1 MRYSEILATKP
12 NDGGEVLSKP
22 NLIKEARQKQ
32 LIEATISSIGRHGY
46 AGTTLNH
53 VAGAAG
59 LSPGIVNFYFK
70 SKDQLLAATLAKLA
84 DEYESF
90 WMAAIESGRESPAAG
105 LEAMLVADFHPSICT
120 HEKVVVWFAFW
131 SEAQSRPLYKSV
143 VSELEERYH
152 LQTRALFAALIEEG
166 GYTEID
172 ADSAAIGINAMVD
185 GMWADFLIAPDS
197 FDREYCKAV
206 CRRFLAALFPRHF
219 QSSGAAAGSAASM
232 AELGVGPA
240 LESTAHRQSLR
251 GALKRR
257 LAPEGFV
264 ASGDLA
270 ARAGVAEGRLIQWLD
285 GSSEPTS
292 SELGRLVAA
301 LDPEFLTEIY
311 ETEISAMAQSFEDRL
326 VRQKEEEGRARAALE
341 RLRPKRS

>member
-1 MRYSEILATKP
+1 MERS
-12 NDGGEVLSKP
+12 NGGEQVTKP

-46 AGTTLNH
+46 AATTLNH

-90 WMAAIESGRESPAAG
+90 WMAAIEAGRESPAAG
-105 LEAMLVADFHPSICT
+105 LEAMLEADFHPSVCT

-166 GYTEID
+166 GYADID
-172 ADSAAIGINAMVD
+172 ADAAAIGINAMVD
-185 GMWADFLIAPDS
+185 GMWADYLIAPDS

-206 CRRFLAALFPRHF
+206 CRRFLSALFPRHF
-219 QSSGAAAGSAASM
+219 QYGIAGSPGGPVSELTGPSTRLEPTDHRQALGAA
-232 AELGVGPA
+232 
-240 LESTAHRQSLR
+240 
-251 GALKRR
+251 LKHR
-257 LAPEGFV
+257 LAPDGFIT
-264 ASGDLA
+264 AGDLA
-270 ARAGVAEGRLIQWLD
+270 ARVGITEVRLGQWLD

-311 ETEISAMAQSFEDRL
+311 ESEISTMAQSFEDR
-326 VRQKEEEGRARAALE
+326 VARQKAEEERARAALE
-341 RLRPKRS
+341 RLQRKRP

>member
-1 MRYSEILATKP
+1 M
-12 NDGGEVLSKP
+12 SKP

-84 DEYESF
+84 EEYESF
-90 WMAAIESGRESPAAG
+90 WMAAIEASRQSPAAG
-105 LEAMLVADFHPSICT
+105 LEAMLEADFHPTICT

-152 LQTRALFAALIEEG
+152 FQTVALFAALIEEG
-166 GYTEID
+166 GYTDID
-172 ADSAAIGINAMVD
+172 ADSAALGINAMVD
-185 GMWADFLIAPDS
+185 GLWADFLIAPET
-197 FDREYCKAV
+197 FDREAAKRV

-219 QSSGAAAGSAASM
+219 AGNGDSGGTVTEFAGAMQPDAS
-232 AELGVGPA
+232 
-240 LESTAHRQSLR
+240 AHRQTICAALQR
-251 GALKRR
+251 RLTPVGALT
-257 LAPEGFV
+257 LAELS
-264 ASGDLA
+264 AKSA
-270 ARAGVAEGRLIQWLD
+270 ISEGRIVSWLE
-285 GSSEPTS
+285 GVTEPTS
-292 SELGRLVAA
+292 SELGRLLPV

-311 ETEISAMAQSFEDRL
+311 AAEISAMADSFEERI
-326 VRQKEEEGRARAALE
+326 VRQKEEEARARAALE
-341 RLRPKRS
+341 RLRPNRS

>member
-1 MRYSEILATKP
+1 MER
-12 NDGGEVLSKP
+12 NNGGEQVSKP

-84 DEYESF
+84 DEYKSF
-90 WMAAIESGRESPAAG
+90 WMAAIEAGRESPGAG
-105 LEAMLVADFHPSICT
+105 LEAMLEADFHPSICT

-166 GYTEID
+166 GYTAID
-172 ADSAAIGINAMVD
+172 ADAAAIGINAMVD
-185 GMWADFLIAPDS
+185 GMWADYLIAPDA

-206 CRRFLAALFPRHF
+206 CRRFLSALFPRHF
-219 QSSGAAAGSAASM
+219 QYGVSSTGAPLS
-232 AELGVGPA
+232 ELPGTRQEA
-240 LESTAHRQSLR
+240 TAHRQALG

-264 ASGDLA
+264 VASDLA
-270 ARAGVAEGRLIQWLD
+270 ARVGIAEGRLSQWLD

-301 LDPEFLTEIY
+301 LDPEFLTEIF
-311 ETEISAMAQSFEDRL
+311 ETEISAMAQSFEDRV
-326 VRQKEEEGRARAALE
+326 VRQKAEEERARAALE
-341 RLRPKRS
+341 RLQPKRR

>member
-1 MRYSEILATKP
+1 M
-12 NDGGEVLSKP
+12 SKP

-90 WMAAIESGRESPAAG
+90 WMAAIEAGRESPAVG
-105 LEAMLVADFHPSICT
+105 LEAMLEADFHPAICT

-197 FDREYCKAV
+197 FDREYCKTV
-206 CRRFLAALFPRHF
+206 CRQFLAALFPRHF
-219 QSSGAAAGSAASM
+219 RSSGAAAGSSM
-232 AELGVGPA
+232 SVAELGAAGA
-240 LESTAHRQSLR
+240 GLESTSHRQALR
-251 GALKRR
+251 AALTRR
-257 LAPEGFV
+257 LAPEGFIS
-264 ASGDLA
+264 AGDLA
-270 ARAGVAEGRLIQWLD
+270 ARVGVAEGRLIQWLD

-292 SELGRLVAA
+292 SELGRLVAN

-326 VRQKEEEGRARAALE
+326 MRQKEEEERARAALE

>member
-1 MRYSEILATKP
+1 M
-12 NDGGEVLSKP
+12 SKP

-90 WMAAIESGRESPAAG
+90 WMAAIEAGRESPTAG

-166 GYTEID
+166 GYTGID

-197 FDREYCKAV
+197 FDREYCKTV
-206 CRRFLAALFPRHF
+206 CRQFLAALFPRHF
-219 QSSGAAAGSAASM
+219 QSSGAAGGSGASV
-232 AELGVGPA
+232 AELGSTGML
-240 LESTAHRQSLR
+240 LESTSHRQALR
-251 GALKRR
+251 AALARR

-264 ASGDLA
+264 TAGDLA
-270 ARAGVAEGRLIQWLD
+270 ARVGVAEGRLTQWLD

-311 ETEISAMAQSFEDRL
+311 EEEISAMAQSFEDRL
-326 VRQKEEEGRARAALE
+326 VRQKEDEGRARAALE
-341 RLRPKRS
+341 RLRPKRT

>member
-1 MRYSEILATKP
+1 MDQ
-12 NDGGEVLSKP
+12 NNGGEKVGKP

-84 DEYESF
+84 DEYESI
-90 WMAAIESGRESPAAG
+90 WMAAIESGRHSPAAA
-105 LEAMLVADFHPSICT
+105 LEAMLEADFHATTCT

-152 LQTRALFAALIEEG
+152 QQTKALFAALIEEG
-166 GYTEID
+166 GYADID
-172 ADSAAIGINAMVD
+172 ADAMAIGINAMVD
-185 GMWADFLIAPDS
+185 GMWADYLIAPET

-206 CRRFLAALFPRHF
+206 CRRFLAALFPHHF
-219 QSSGAAAGSAASM
+219 QYGGAGAPGAAISELANASARPEA
-232 AELGVGPA
+232 
-240 LESTAHRQSLR
+240 TAHRQALSA
-251 GALKRR
+251 ALKRR
-257 LAPEGFV
+257 LAPEGFI
-264 ASGDLA
+264 AAADLA
-270 ARAGVAEGRLIQWLD
+270 AKVGIAEGRLAQWLD

-301 LDPEFLTEIY
+301 VDPEFLTELY
-311 ETEISAMAQSFEDRL
+311 APEISAMAQSFENR
-326 VRQKEEEGRARAALE
+326 VARQKAEEERARAALE
-341 RLRPKRS
+341 RLRPQRP

>member
-1 MRYSEILATKP
+1 M
-12 NDGGEVLSKP
+12 SKP

-90 WMAAIESGRESPAAG
+90 WMAAIEAGRESPAAG

-131 SEAQSRPLYKSV
+131 SEAQSRPLYRSV

-185 GMWADFLIAPDS
+185 GMWADFLIAPES

-219 QSSGAAAGSAASM
+219 QSSGAAGGTTASV
-232 AELGVGPA
+232 AELGPA
-240 LESTAHRQSLR
+240 GVQLESTEHRQALR
-251 GALKRR
+251 AALRQR
-257 LAPEGFV
+257 LAPEGSIG
-264 ASGDLA
+264 ASDLA
-270 ARAGVAEGRLIQWLD
+270 ARVGVAEGRITQWLD
-285 GSSEPTS
+285 GGAEPTS

-311 ETEISAMAQSFEDRL
+311 EAEISAMAQSFEERL
-326 VRQKEEEGRARAALE
+326 LRQKEEEERARVALE

>member
-1 MRYSEILATKP
+1 M
-12 NDGGEVLSKP
+12 SKP

-84 DEYESF
+84 EEYESF
-90 WMAAIESGRESPAAG
+90 WMAAIEASRQSPAAG
-105 LEAMLVADFHPSICT
+105 LEAMLEADFHPTICT

-152 LQTRALFAALIEEG
+152 FQTVALFAALIEEG
-166 GYTEID
+166 GYTDID
-172 ADSAAIGINAMVD
+172 ADSAALGINAMVD
-185 GMWADFLIAPDS
+185 GLWADFLIAPET
-197 FDREYCKAV
+197 FDREAAKRV
-206 CRRFLAALFPRHF
+206 CRRFMAALFPRHF
-219 QSSGAAAGSAASM
+219 AGNGDSGGNVTEFAGAMQPAAS
-232 AELGVGPA
+232 
-240 LESTAHRQSLR
+240 AHRQIIRAALQR
-251 GALKRR
+251 RLTPVGALT
-257 LAPEGFV
+257 LAELSAKSAIPEGRIV
-264 ASGDLA
+264 SWLE
-270 ARAGVAEGRLIQWLD
+270 GVT
-285 GSSEPTS
+285 EPVS
-292 SELGRLVAA
+292 SELGRLLPV

-311 ETEISAMAQSFEDRL
+311 AGEISAMADSFEERI
-326 VRQKEEEGRARAALE
+326 VRQKEEEARARAALE
-341 RLRPKRS
+341 RLRPTRS

>member
-1 MRYSEILATKP
+1 
-12 NDGGEVLSKP
+12 LSKP

-84 DEYESF
+84 EEYESF
-90 WMAAIESGRESPAAG
+90 WMAAIEASRQSPAAG
-105 LEAMLVADFHPSICT
+105 LEAMLDADFHPSICT

-152 LQTRALFAALIEEG
+152 QQTRVLFAALIEEG

-172 ADSAAIGINAMVD
+172 PDSASLGINAMVD
-185 GMWADFLIAPDS
+185 GLWADFLIAPES
-197 FDREYCKAV
+197 FDREGAKRV
-206 CRRFLAALFPRHF
+206 CRRFLAAMFPRHF
-219 QSSGAAAGSAASM
+219 AGNGDSGGTVTDIASALRPGA
-232 AELGVGPA
+232 
-240 LESTAHRQSLR
+240 TAHRQTIR
-251 GALKRR
+251 AALQRR
-257 LAPEGFV
+257 LAPAG
-264 ASGDLA
+264 SLTLA
-270 ARAGVAEGRLIQWLD
+270 ELSARSEIPEGRIVSWLE
-285 GSSEPTS
+285 GMSEPVS
-292 SELGRLVAA
+292 SELGRLLPV
-301 LDPEFLTEIY
+301 LDPEFLTEIFAS
-311 ETEISAMAQSFEDRL
+311 EIAAMADSFEERMA
-326 VRQKEEEGRARAALE
+326 RQKEAEVRARAALE
-341 RLRPKRS
+341 RLRPTRS

>member
-1 MRYSEILATKP
+1 L
-12 NDGGEVLSKP
+12 GKP

-84 DEYESF
+84 EEYESF
-90 WMAAIESGRESPAAG
+90 WMSAIEAGRQSPAAG
-105 LEAMLVADFHPSICT
+105 LEAMLEADFHPSICT

-152 LQTRALFAALIEEG
+152 QQTRALFSALIDEG
-166 GYTEID
+166 GYADID
-172 ADSAAIGINAMVD
+172 ADSASLGINAMID
-185 GMWADFLIAPDS
+185 GLWADFLIAPDS
-197 FDREYCKAV
+197 FDREGAKRV
-206 CRRFLAALFPRHF
+206 CRRFLAGLFPRHF
-219 QSSGAAAGSAASM
+219 RVGSGNATGSMNEPGARLQP
-232 AELGVGPA
+232 EA
-240 LESTAHRQSLR
+240 LAHRQTIR
-251 GALKRR
+251 AALQRR
-257 LAPEGFV
+257 LSPAGSHTLDE
-264 ASGDLA
+264 LA
-270 ARAGVAEGRLIQWLD
+270 AESGIAAGRIISWLD
-285 GSSEPTS
+285 ASAEPTS
-292 SELGRLVAA
+292 SELGRLLAA
-301 LDPEFLTEIY
+301 LDPEFLTEIFAA
-311 ETEISAMAQSFEDRL
+311 EIDTMADSFEQRMA
-326 VRQKEEEGRARAALE
+326 RQRAEEDRARAALE

>member
-1 MRYSEILATKP
+1 MEQ
-12 NDGGEVLSKP
+12 NNGGEKLGKP

-84 DEYESF
+84 DEYESI
-90 WMAAIESGRESPAAG
+90 WMAAIESGRHSPAAA
-105 LEAMLVADFHPSICT
+105 LEAMLEADFHPTTCT

-152 LQTRALFAALIEEG
+152 QQTKALFAALIEEG
-166 GYTEID
+166 GYSDVD
-172 ADSAAIGINAMVD
+172 ADAAAIGINAMVD
-185 GMWADFLIAPDS
+185 GMWADYLIAPDT

-206 CRRFLAALFPRHF
+206 CRRFLSGLFPQHF
-219 QSSGAAAGSAASM
+219 PYGVVSSPGAPVADLASSGAA
-232 AELGVGPA
+232 PA
-240 LESTAHRQSLR
+240 TAHRQAFSN
-251 GALKRR
+251 ALKRR
-257 LAPEGFV
+257 LAPEGFI
-264 ASGDLA
+264 AANDLA
-270 ARAGVAEGRLIQWLD
+270 AQIGIAEGRLGQWLD

-311 ETEISAMAQSFEDRL
+311 ETEISAMAQSFEDR
-326 VRQKEEEGRARAALE
+326 VARQKAEEERARAALE
-341 RLRPKRS
+341 RLRPKRT